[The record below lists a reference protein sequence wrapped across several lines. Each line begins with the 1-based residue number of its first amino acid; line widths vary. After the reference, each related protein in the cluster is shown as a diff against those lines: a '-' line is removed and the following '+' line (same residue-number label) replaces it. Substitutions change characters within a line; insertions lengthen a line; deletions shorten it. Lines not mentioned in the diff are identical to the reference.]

1 MTDNI
6 ILDGENKSI
15 WEELKEFWDELVD
28 LLYTDL
34 RNSYLF
40 LIENKNYFMCA
51 VILAILLQFT
61 SISTLGISFDRYC
74 NKTINNH
81 IKQSGGGEGTPESNA
96 SQKVQEY
103 ADYKKMKKD
112 QKAQKK
118 ADKKAA
124 KEAEKEASLTDEQ
137 KASRDAKKKEISLFT
152 AKQSSKN
159 AYKTE
164 AKERQAKEDESKAN
178 QKRIGF
184 FENIKNKFG
193 KGSSWGG
200 QYGTLGPVF
209 GNMEKIFDSVKTIF
223 YIAAIVLT
231 IAGVL
236 SLPVL
241 IFLIITYMVFKAM
254 IGKFTVL

>member
-1 MTDNI
+1 MTYNI
-6 ILDGENKSI
+6 ILDGEKKSI

-40 LIENKNYFMCA
+40 LTENKNYFMCA

-61 SISTLGISFDRYC
+61 SVSNLGTSFDKYC
-74 NKTINNH
+74 NKTINH

-118 ADKKAA
+118 ADKKA
-124 KEAEKEASLTDEQ
+124 EKEASLTDEQ
-137 KASRDAKKKEISLFT
+137 KASKDAKKKGKSLF
-152 AKQSSKN
+152 AAQQSSKN
-159 AYKTE
+159 SYKSET
-164 AKERQAKEDESKAN
+164 KKRQAQEDESKAN

-200 QYGTLGPVF
+200 LYGTLGPVF

-223 YIAAIVLT
+223 YIAAIILT
-231 IAGVL
+231 IVGVL